1 VIQGKKSEEEM
12 AKTYVRNMGFKAEIE
27 VRRFIEKT
35 PLSPEGRQ
43 YWDEVLRLVI
53 SLLNDKRTDR
63 LA

>member
-1 VIQGKKSEEEM
+1 MTENSKSELEM

-35 PLSPEGRQ
+35 PLSFDGKT
-43 YWDEVLRLVI
+43 YWEEVLRNVI
-53 SLLNDKRTDR
+53 ALLNEKRTDR